1 MYTFGLLIPNSV
13 YSIST
18 KYLSKNIDTIRDDE
32 KYSYQIYQI
41 LILKSEVD
49 LPMECKV
56 EIFLSLRRKK
66 KKRFVIEE

>member
-1 MYTFGLLIPNSV
+1 MYTLGLLIPNSV

-49 LPMECKV
+49 LPYGV
-56 EIFLSLRRKK
+56 QGGNIFITPKE